1 MSFPDRHTANVLLT
15 ILLFAVVLAIVYI
28 ARTVFVIFCFAI
40 LFAYLIDPVVRFL
53 QRHSLLLKNLRGPHV
68 AEAYLVLLILI
79 ALVLHTLA
87 PGSLGG
93 TVKAL
98 QQLPALSDRFSNG
111 EVATDIGNQY
121 GWSDSQAQRLKTF
134 LVRHR
139 SAIRNLMSN
148 TEQLATAAFGALVL
162 IPILAIFFLSSG
174 EILVNQII
182 QVVSSANNR
191 ETLNSLAS
199 ELHTMMQ
206 HYIKAKVILGGLS
219 FAYASTALLILGFPH
234 TIALGILA
242 GILEFIP
249 MAGWMI
255 AATTI
260 ISVGVLTHSHWVWM
274 AVLLGIWR
282 MLMDYWIAPRVLG
295 HELEIPPLLAI
306 FTLMVGATV
315 GGLPGVYL
323 SLPLVAAIR
332 VVWRRLSASDVR
344 LIEKAG

>member
-1 MSFPDRHTANVLLT
+1 MPFPDRHTANVLLT
-15 ILLFAVVLAIVYI
+15 ILLFAVVLAIVYV
-28 ARTVFVIFCFAI
+28 ARAVLVIFCFAI

-79 ALVLHTLA
+79 ALVFHTLA
-87 PGSLGG
+87 PGSLGR

-98 QQLPALSDRFSNG
+98 QQLPALSDRLSNG
-111 EVATDIGNQY
+111 EVATDVANQY

-139 SAIRNLMSN
+139 STIRNLMSN
-148 TEQLATAAFGALVL
+148 SEQLATAALGALVL

-182 QVVSSANNR
+182 QVVSSADNR
-191 ETLNSLAS
+191 ESFHSLAS

-234 TIALGILA
+234 TIALGLLA
-242 GILEFIP
+242 GTLEFIP

-274 AVLLGIWR
+274 AGRAVL
-282 MLMDYWIAPRVLG
+282 
-295 HELEIPPLLAI
+295 
-306 FTLMVGATV
+306 TV
-315 GGLPGVYL
+315 CHAGSSTVRCRLH
-323 SLPLVAAIR
+323 AIR
-332 VVWRRLSASDVR
+332 HIAVRIEVIRLRGKRKRRCSWRKRQSCKTTFSNELCTCIPLAS
-344 LIEKAG
+344 